1 MTDEEPPDRRE
12 QPDSSPETEKPKPTS
27 PSELLPPSLD
37 KALRT
42 AGVNPQDP
50 DVTKTL
56 EISLNMMMAR
66 GSLPLPP
73 AAVLSDYN
81 EEFPGLVDKI
91 VQWTDDQ
98 RQHRMTLEMR
108 TTIGAEK
115 RMDRGQLI
123 AAGVAGM
130 GLCLAA
136 LVGVIGNP
144 YVASVI
150 AIVSIGGPTAAVY
163 LARGS
168 ATPRLP
174 APSPPSSQQ
183 GPTEPRR

>member
-1 MTDEEPPDRRE
+1 
-12 QPDSSPETEKPKPTS
+12 
-27 PSELLPPSLD
+27 
-37 KALRT
+37 
-42 AGVNPQDP
+42 
-50 DVTKTL
+50 
-56 EISLNMMMAR
+56 MAR

-123 AAGVAGM
+123 AAGVWREWGCVWPRWSAS
-130 GLCLAA
+130 LA
-136 LVGVIGNP
+136 
-144 YVASVI
+144 
-150 AIVSIGGPTAAVY
+150 T
-163 LARGS
+163 R
-168 ATPRLP
+168 T
-174 APSPPSSQQ
+174 
-183 GPTEPRR
+183 